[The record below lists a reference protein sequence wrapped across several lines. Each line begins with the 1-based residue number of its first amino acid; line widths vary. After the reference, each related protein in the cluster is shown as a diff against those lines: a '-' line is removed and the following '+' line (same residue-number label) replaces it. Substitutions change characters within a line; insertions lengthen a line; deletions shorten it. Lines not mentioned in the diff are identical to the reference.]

1 MSVYV
6 EQKLSRACVVLV
18 VFDMLTLNK
27 TWLISLKTWQTCFIW
42 KRSHIFC
49 LFTIIK
55 LTTWKGRS
63 WPWLYGSLIYN
74 YLYAISAY
82 HHWCCAFESR
92 SGRGVQHYMIKV
104 CQWHATGQWFS
115 PGPPVSS
122 TNKTDCHDI
131 TEILF
136 KVTLNTIKQTKNKH
150 KHRCYI
156 Y

>member
-74 YLYAISAY
+74 YQYAISAY

-92 SGRGVQHYMIKV
+92 SGRGVQHYMIKFV
-104 CQWHATGQWFS
+104 SDMRQAGGFLRVLRFPPPIKLIAT
-115 PGPPVSS
+115 
-122 TNKTDCHDI
+122 I
-131 TEILF
+131 
-136 KVTLNTIKQTKNKH
+136 
-150 KHRCYI
+150 
-156 Y
+156 